1 MINYIS
7 SSAGFNSLHR
17 TQYQVSAILVA
28 AAFFMENLDATVI
41 TTALPTIAHD
51 FTTTTAVLS
60 IAVAS
65 YLVAMTLFIPLAG
78 WAAERLGARR
88 VFSMA
93 IALFTLS
100 SIGCAMSHTTG
111 IFILMRIFQGLSG
124 AMMVPVGRIIV
135 LQQTPKTDTIS
146 AIAIL
151 TWPGLIAPVLGP
163 LVGGF
168 ICTHWSWQWIFLINV
183 PLGMILLLSVYFL
196 LEHLPQNKQPF
207 DAMGFVIVTGGIGLF
222 MVSIELAD
230 RLSLISWEALFAVS
244 LILLVWAAYHLCH
257 KPAPLFRLSSLS
269 ITTFRASN
277 LTGSLFRLTIS
288 SMPFIL
294 PLMFQLGFGQTPVQA
309 GAMLLWLFAGNLLMK
324 TMTTWLLQRFGF
336 RNILHING
344 LFIILGMLACAQ
356 LTAHTAMIWIALL
369 LLVCGMTRSMQYT
382 ALTTLSFADIA
393 KHQLKDATTLSS
405 VLRQMSM
412 ALGVAICGLLLQWLP
427 QIKPAL
433 SQQASLFSVIIYI
446 LAGITTIA
454 WLNLLRLPADAGNSI
469 RRQSPK
475 TS

>member
-1 MINYIS
+1 MQNHHYKI
-7 SSAGFNSLHR
+7 
-17 TQYQVSAILVA
+17 SAILVA

-51 FTTTTAVLS
+51 LMTTTAALS
-60 IAVAS
+60 IAIAS

-78 WAAERLGARR
+78 WAAERLGAKR
-88 VFSMA
+88 VFSVA

-100 SIGCAMSHTTG
+100 SVGCAMSHTAD

-146 AIAIL
+146 AIATL

-163 LVGGF
+163 LIGGW
-168 ICTHWSWQWIFLINV
+168 ICTHWSWPWIFLINI
-183 PLGMILLLSVYFL
+183 PLGIILLVSVFFFM
-196 LEHLPQNKQPF
+196 ERLPQKHQPF
-207 DAMGFVIVTGGIGLF
+207 DVLGFLIVTGGIGLF
-222 MVSIELAD
+222 MGCIELAEQ
-230 RLSLISWEALFAVS
+230 LSLISWEILLAVS
-244 LILLVWAAYHLCH
+244 LSLLGWAVYHLCH

-324 TMTTWLLQRFGF
+324 TMTTWLLQQFGF

-344 LFIILGMLACAQ
+344 LLVILGMLACAQ

-369 LLVCGMTRSMQYT
+369 LLFCGMTRSMQYT
-382 ALTTLSFADIA
+382 ALTTLSFADIP
-393 KHQLKDATTLSS
+393 KHHLKDATTLSS

-412 ALGVAICGLLLQWLP
+412 ALGIAICGLLLQWLP
-427 QIKPAL
+427 QIKSAL
-433 SQQASLFSVIIYI
+433 TQQTSLFSMIIYI

-454 WLNLLRLPADAGNSI
+454 WLNLLRLPSDAGDNI
-469 RRQSPK
+469 RKAKMAS
-475 TS
+475 